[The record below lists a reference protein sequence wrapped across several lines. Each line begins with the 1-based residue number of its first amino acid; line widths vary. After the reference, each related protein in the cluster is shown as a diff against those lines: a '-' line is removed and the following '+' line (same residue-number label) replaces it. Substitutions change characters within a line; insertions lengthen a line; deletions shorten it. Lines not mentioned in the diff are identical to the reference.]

1 MVDVKIKRLY
11 VSIGDHDT
19 SKRDDHERVI
29 QAEKIIIH
37 LEYNPNNFQNDIGMK
52 NDNVGPKDLFMT
64 HFL

>member
-19 SKRDDHERVI
+19 SKRDEHERII

-37 LEYNPNNFQNDIGMK
+37 LEYNPNNFRNDIGMK
-52 NDNVGPKDLFMT
+52 VLNLKTKL
-64 HFL
+64 

>member
-1 MVDVKIKRLY
+1 M
-11 VSIGDHDT
+11 SIGDHDT